1 MQVNGELTSIG
12 IQTSTDKAHFHNFT
26 SIYERFL
33 FDKRE
38 SVKKILE
45 VGVYHGSS
53 VQMWEHYFP
62 NAKILGLDINSLY
75 FNERTITDRVTLAVC
90 DATDVNQLTSTLAQN
105 SFEPGTVDFVI
116 EDGSHRV
123 SDQVKTLGLAWNY
136 VKPGGLY
143 ILEDMHTAVP
153 LLIGRHAHIP
163 HDGGYID
170 ASPTTDQR
178 VLGTMYG
185 YPGLFPGLP
194 IDEIEHIAY
203 VSNVKT
209 MSLTCIF
216 TKKSNL

>member
-1 MQVNGELTSIG
+1 MQVNGELTAIG

-26 SIYERFL
+26 PIYERFL

-53 VQMWEHYFP
+53 IQMWEHYFP
-62 NAKILGLDINSLY
+62 NAKILGLDITSVY
-75 FNERTITDRVTLAVC
+75 FNERTFGDRVTLAVC
-90 DATDVNQLTSTLAQN
+90 NATDNNQLTATLAQN
-105 SFEPGTVDFVI
+105 SFETGTIDFVI

-123 SDQVKTLGLAWNY
+123 SEQVKTIGLAWKY
-136 VKPGGLY
+136 VKPGGIY

-185 YPGLFPGLP
+185 YPDLFPGVP

-203 VSNVKT
+203 MSSVKT